1 MLFHKTLFNNIN
13 KKNMP
18 SEGYKQIPACK
29 KKNCNPNYFKPM
41 GTRSMESRMTNVKVD
56 LKVENLEYKGNAVLR
71 ANKG

>member
-1 MLFHKTLFNNIN
+1 
-13 KKNMP
+13 MP
-18 SEGYKQIPACK
+18 SKGYKQIPAGK
-29 KKNCNPNYFKPM
+29 KKNCNTNYFKPM